1 MNNSYKELRRNTLTI
16 AIANLGSKIIAFL
29 LAPLYSYYMTTSQYG
44 TMDLINSSIGLIL
57 PFVCVDIFEATFRY
71 SNDERYDKRKV
82 LSTSIVI
89 GVPGAMACF
98 LFSFIAYNLLGV
110 FSLEYWIMI
119 CASVMLGAVDY
130 ILAQFLRGTNKMIK
144 FAMAGVTSSVA
155 LLIANYIFLVRLN
168 TGLLGWII
176 SYFISKIVETVYLLI
191 MSNCRDYFRLKY
203 YDKKYAKE
211 FLKFCLPLMPT
222 ATMWWIMNLS
232 DRYMLAFFLGAS
244 ATGIYAVANKIPG
257 LLSVFENIFYQAWQT
272 TAIENL
278 KNKNRDVM
286 YSKVFN
292 NYFSLMV
299 IGVLGV
305 LVFGKPMIIFLF
317 EKDFS
322 EAWIYIPILII
333 CVVIH
338 ALNGNLGSLY
348 SVFKNTKGALYSTII
363 GALTNVVLNFL
374 FIPIIGIMGAALS
387 TVIGYIV
394 TLIYRWYD
402 TKRFVSIRL
411 EGKNSIELLILL
423 VIQFALYYVQGVFS
437 YGVRCI
443 ILIIALIRYRGLLF
457 SIVRRK

>member
-203 YDKKYAKE
+203 YV
-211 FLKFCLPLMPT
+211 CP
-222 ATMWWIMNLS
+222 
-232 DRYMLAFFLGAS
+232 
-244 ATGIYAVANKIPG
+244 
-257 LLSVFENIFYQAWQT
+257 
-272 TAIENL
+272 
-278 KNKNRDVM
+278 
-286 YSKVFN
+286 
-292 NYFSLMV
+292 
-299 IGVLGV
+299 
-305 LVFGKPMIIFLF
+305 
-317 EKDFS
+317 
-322 EAWIYIPILII
+322 
-333 CVVIH
+333 
-338 ALNGNLGSLY
+338 
-348 SVFKNTKGALYSTII
+348 
-363 GALTNVVLNFL
+363 
-374 FIPIIGIMGAALS
+374 
-387 TVIGYIV
+387 
-394 TLIYRWYD
+394 
-402 TKRFVSIRL
+402 
-411 EGKNSIELLILL
+411 
-423 VIQFALYYVQGVFS
+423 
-437 YGVRCI
+437 
-443 ILIIALIRYRGLLF
+443 
-457 SIVRRK
+457 

>member
-57 PFVCVDIFEATFRY
+57 PFV
-71 SNDERYDKRKV
+71 
-82 LSTSIVI
+82 
-89 GVPGAMACF
+89 
-98 LFSFIAYNLLGV
+98 
-110 FSLEYWIMI
+110 
-119 CASVMLGAVDY
+119 
-130 ILAQFLRGTNKMIK
+130 
-144 FAMAGVTSSVA
+144 
-155 LLIANYIFLVRLN
+155 
-168 TGLLGWII
+168 
-176 SYFISKIVETVYLLI
+176 
-191 MSNCRDYFRLKY
+191 
-203 YDKKYAKE
+203 
-211 FLKFCLPLMPT
+211 
-222 ATMWWIMNLS
+222 
-232 DRYMLAFFLGAS
+232 
-244 ATGIYAVANKIPG
+244 
-257 LLSVFENIFYQAWQT
+257 
-272 TAIENL
+272 
-278 KNKNRDVM
+278 
-286 YSKVFN
+286 
-292 NYFSLMV
+292 
-299 IGVLGV
+299 
-305 LVFGKPMIIFLF
+305 
-317 EKDFS
+317 
-322 EAWIYIPILII
+322 WIYIPILII

-348 SVFKNTKGALYSTII
+348 SVFKNTRGALYSTII